1 MAGAHE
7 VTLETYTDRLST
19 MDKPEHLISHFPG
32 ASQNIMVV
40 TLLLC
45 NMPEPSNSQGRRI

>member
-45 NMPEPSNSQGRRI
+45 NMPEPSNSQG